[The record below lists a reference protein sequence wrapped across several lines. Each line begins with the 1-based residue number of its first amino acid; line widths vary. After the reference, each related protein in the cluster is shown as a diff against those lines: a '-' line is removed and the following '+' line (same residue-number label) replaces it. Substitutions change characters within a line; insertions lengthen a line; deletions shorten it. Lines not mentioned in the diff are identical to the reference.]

1 MDDPGLQSRVRS
13 RYAKDIEALARLGF
27 RTLCSCVEQLGPYS
41 AILRL
46 PMMLLMLSFRE
57 VLLIRPPLR
66 VAAASLL
73 MTHPDPPTVALPMG
87 MGVKFYSGF
96 SDGSVLVTTSFQS
109 YAVPRPASPIE

>member
-13 RYAKDIEALARLGF
+13 RYAEDIEALARLGF
-27 RTLCSCVEQLGPYS
+27 RTLCCCVEQLGPYT

-46 PMMLLMLSFRE
+46 PMMLMMLSFRE

-66 VAAASLL
+66 VAVGSLL

-87 MGVKFYSGF
+87 MGVK
-96 SDGSVLVTTSFQS
+96 
-109 YAVPRPASPIE
+109 